1 MKQLRQ
7 TSDMLPEAL
16 LIINNNTYYY
26 NHDIQEEHRDVSSNI
41 DINDEAYADLDPM
54 LLDPANWP
62 ETVYTYIPIEM
73 KGTPNYNDIVK
84 KVIRVYISAEE
95 EFDLINSYN
104 RSILFKEI
112 DDNVKYIKYLQLLE
126 SIKQEVRK
134 GLNSYNAIHD
144 THY

>member
-1 MKQLRQ
+1 
-7 TSDMLPEAL
+7 MLPEAL

-26 NHDIQEEHRDVSSNI
+26 NHDIQEEHRDTSSNI
-41 DINDEAYADLDPM
+41 DINDKAYADLDPM